1 MRLTLTLIG
10 LALYFVAIAIVIHR
24 IRNGH
29 LPHDAANDASEGED
43 FNHFGDVNTPTW
55 MTDHAE

>member
-29 LPHDAANDASEGED
+29 LPHDAADDASEGEG
-43 FNHFGDVNTPTW
+43 FNHFGDTSNSTGER
-55 MTDHAE
+55 DHA